1 MTAFEIEHEVAESGR
16 ALLLARMR
24 AGLGVVLATIVLFG
38 IGEAVLSRDYL
49 VPLYALKAVEL
60 GTVAAVALALRRPGG
75 RQNAAGVALA
85 AVLVFIVTTVIGATV
100 VGDAATPPLIF
111 IILTMAAA
119 TLLPWG
125 LRPQLAVVVVA
136 TLAVLWN
143 VEAVHHSLRPLL
155 GYPAAA
161 MAVAFGASL
170 YVAREFQR
178 YRDDRTRVEIALRR
192 ARVAA
197 EDASHAKSD
206 FLANMSH
213 EIRTPMNGI
222 IGMTQL
228 TLDTEL
234 SGEQREYLEMVH
246 ASADALLTVIN
257 DILDYSKVEAGKL
270 EIAAAPFAL
279 RDCVGDALRTQAV
292 RAHEKGLE
300 LAWFVDSDVPDRL
313 IGDPGRLR
321 QVLLNL
327 IGNAIKFTA
336 RGEVVVEVR
345 RGDVPGGAAGDAAGV
360 GLHVG
365 VRDTG
370 IGIPLEVQARI
381 FEAFEQADGSVT
393 RTYGGTG
400 LGLAI
405 SKHLVELMG
414 GTMWVQSAVGVGS
427 VFHFTLACAEQAPG
441 EMAVAPA
448 ELAALAGRRVLVV
461 DDNAANRRILED
473 LLRRW
478 KLRATAAENGLVAL
492 HVIAEARAAGAPFD
506 LVLLDG
512 VMPGLDGY
520 AVAERLA
527 GADAPALVLLTS
539 STQVGDAA
547 RCRALGVRAHLM
559 KPVKQDEL
567 LRAILGALAPAM
579 VPPAAAA
586 APATRTVPSGL
597 RVLVA
602 EDNPVNQRLVV
613 RLLERRGHEI
623 VLVENGRAALAALA
637 AGPFD
642 LVLMDVQMP
651 VLDGFAATR
660 ELRTQERAKG
670 AHVPVIAMTAHAMSG
685 DRERCLAAGMDAYLA
700 KPVDP
705 ERLYATM
712 HEVLLSG
719 AALAAS

>member
-1 MTAFEIEHEVAESGR
+1 MTPFEIEHEVTESGR

-24 AGLGVVLATIVLFG
+24 AGLWVVLAAIVLFA
-38 IGEAVLSRDYL
+38 IGEAVLNREYL

-60 GTVAAVALALRRPGG
+60 GAAAAVALALRRPGG
-75 RQNAAGVALA
+75 RQNAAVVALA
-85 AVLVFIVTTVIGATV
+85 AVLVLIVTTVIGATV

-125 LRPQLAVVVVA
+125 LLPQLAVVVVA

-143 VEAVHHSLRPLL
+143 VEAVHHGLRPLL

-197 EDASHAKSD
+197 EDASRAKSD

-234 SGEQREYLEMVH
+234 SDEQREYLEMVH

-270 EIAAAPFAL
+270 DIAAAPFAL

-300 LAWFVDSDVPDRL
+300 LAWFVDPDVPDRL
-313 IGDPGRLR
+313 IGDAGRLR

-345 RGDVPGGAAGDAAGV
+345 RGDVPGDTAGV
-360 GLHVG
+360 RLHVG

-370 IGIPLEVQARI
+370 IGIRTEVQARI

-405 SKHLVELMG
+405 SKQLVELMG
-414 GTMWVQSAVGVGS
+414 GKMWVQSALGVGS

-441 EMAVAPA
+441 ETAVAPA

-461 DDNAANRRILED
+461 DDNATNRRILEG

-478 KLRATAAENGLVAL
+478 KLRTTTAENGVVAL
-492 HVIAEARAAGAPFD
+492 HVVAEARAAGSPFD

-527 GADAPALVLLTS
+527 GTDAPALVLLTS

-547 RCRALGVRAHLM
+547 RGRALGVRAHLM

-567 LRAILGALAPAM
+567 LRAILGALAPAWA
-579 VPPAAAA
+579 PAAAPRPA
-586 APATRTVPSGL
+586 APRAVPSGL

-602 EDNPVNQRLVV
+602 EDNPVNQRLVT
-613 RLLERRGHEI
+613 RLLERRGHET
-623 VLVENGRAALAALA
+623 VLVDNGRAALAALA
-637 AGPFD
+637 AAPFD

-660 ELRTQERAKG
+660 ELRTQEHASG

-685 DRERCLAAGMDAYLA
+685 DRERCLAAGMDAYVA

-705 ERLYATM
+705 ERLYAAM
-712 HEVLLSG
+712 HEVLPEG
-719 AALAAS
+719 AAAAMPS

>member
-16 ALLLARMR
+16 ALLLTRMR
-24 AGLGVVLATIVLFG
+24 AGLGVVLATIVLFA

-75 RQNAAGVALA
+75 RQSAAVVALA

-125 LRPQLAVVVVA
+125 LLPQLAVVVVA

-178 YRDDRTRVEIALRR
+178 YREERTRVEIALRR
-192 ARVAA
+192 ARAAA
-197 EDASHAKSD
+197 EDASRAKSD

-270 EIAAAPFAL
+270 DIAAAPFAL
-279 RDCVGDALRTQAV
+279 RDGVGDALRTQAV

-300 LAWFVDSDVPDRL
+300 LAWFVDPDVPDRL

-327 IGNAIKFTA
+327 IGTAIKFTA

-345 RGDVPGGAAGDAAGV
+345 RGDVPGGAAGV
-360 GLHVG
+360 RLHVA

-370 IGIPLEVQARI
+370 IGIPPEVQARI

-405 SKHLVELMG
+405 SKQLVELMG

-441 EMAVAPA
+441 ETAVAPA
-448 ELAALAGRRVLVV
+448 ELAALAGRRALVV
-461 DDNAANRRILED
+461 DDSATNRRILED

-478 KLRATAAENGLVAL
+478 KLRTTTAENGLAAL
-492 HVIAEARAAGAPFD
+492 HVVAEARAAGTPFD

-567 LRAILGALAPAM
+567 LRAILGALAPAL

-586 APATRTVPSGL
+586 APATRAVPSGL

-660 ELRTQERAKG
+660 ELRTQEHAKG

-712 HEVLLSG
+712 HEVLLAG